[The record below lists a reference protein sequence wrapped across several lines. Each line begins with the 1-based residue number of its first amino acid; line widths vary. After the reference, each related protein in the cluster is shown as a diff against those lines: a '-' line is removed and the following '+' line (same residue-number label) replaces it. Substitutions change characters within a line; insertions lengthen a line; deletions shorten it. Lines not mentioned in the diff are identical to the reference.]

1 MVKRILTIIMM
12 AFISL
17 TMNLPGADA
26 AISAANGSRIKVAVL
41 MDTPMVIGDDEKI
54 REPLLT
60 KIQEWFPGN
69 KYELADFDELQ
80 ILAAEYREENDMV
93 IYEENTKSYKPLKIT
108 DIEKIVEP
116 VKPDLV
122 VNLRCTAGTGKTV
135 ATAFSVRT
143 KINVT
148 TNIRILDMKEKKYIQ
163 RYETTEAVGSGDI
176 WGNSSA
182 SRSYRKGLIKGIEGF
197 KPDHNLY

>member
-1 MVKRILTIIMM
+1 MVKRILAMIMM

-17 TMNLPGADA
+17 TVNLPGADA
-26 AISAANGSRIKVAVL
+26 AISAASGSRIKVAVL

-54 REPLLT
+54 KEPLLT
-60 KIQEWFPGN
+60 KIQEWFPSN

-80 ILAAEYREENDMV
+80 VLVTEYREENDMI
-93 IYEENTKSYKPLKIT
+93 IYEENMKSYKPLKIT
-108 DIEKIVEP
+108 DIEKIVETIN
-116 VKPDLV
+116 PDLV
-122 VNLRCTAGTGKTV
+122 VNLRCTAGMGKTV
-135 ATAFSVRT
+135 MTAFSVRT

-148 TNIRILDMKEKKYIQ
+148 TNIRMLDMKEKKYIQ

-182 SRSYRKGLIKGIEGF
+182 ARSYRKGFIKGIEGF
-197 KPDHNLY
+197 KPDHSLY

>member
-1 MVKRILTIIMM
+1 MKKILAVIMT

-17 TMNLPGADA
+17 AIHLPTAGAA
-26 AISAANGSRIKVAVL
+26 VSAADGSKTRVAVI

-60 KIQEWFPGN
+60 KIREWFPGN
-69 KYELADFDELQ
+69 KYELADFNELQ
-80 ILAAEYREENDMV
+80 ILVTEYREENDMV

-108 DIEKIVEP
+108 DIEKIVET

-182 SRSYRKGLIKGIEGF
+182 ARSYRKGLIKGIEGF